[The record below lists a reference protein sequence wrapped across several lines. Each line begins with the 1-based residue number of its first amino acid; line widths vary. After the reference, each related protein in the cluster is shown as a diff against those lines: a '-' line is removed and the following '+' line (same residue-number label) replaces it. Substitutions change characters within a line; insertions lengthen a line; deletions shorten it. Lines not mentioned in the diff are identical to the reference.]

1 MFGNGATTTSK
12 ELTAAITTLTSEL
25 QASAEQLEAVKEE
38 LATERQKFTFLSQVL
53 ETTVTRLH
61 YREKAWW
68 RCTLSLLLTIVLS
81 AVVGAASF
89 AVFLWLYSRGVIAL
103 G

>member
-1 MFGNGATTTSK
+1 MTSK
-12 ELTAAITTLTSEL
+12 ELTTTVTTSISKLE
-25 QASAEQLEAVKEE
+25 ASLEQLEATHKE
-38 LATERQKFTFLSQVL
+38 LAAERQKFAFLSQVL

-68 RCTLSLLLTIVLS
+68 RRALSLSLTIVLS

-89 AVFLWLYSRGVIAL
+89 GVFLWLYYRGIITL
-103 G
+103 D